1 MFLGLHFASTF
12 LNRFLK
18 VFFSLVGW
26 DVCLLEG
33 KKLIKSMKDEE
44 GGNLLCNDQAMK
56 NALLVE

>member
-18 VFFSLVGW
+18 VFFFSLVGW

-33 KKLIKSMKDEE
+33 KKLIKSVKDEE
-44 GGNLLCNDQAMK
+44 R
-56 NALLVE
+56 